1 MKGELFE
8 KANGQWPSILTAL
21 GGLSHS
27 QVTDKHQP
35 CPLCGGKDRYRFDDI
50 EGKGTWY
57 CSQCGGIRRDGGAG
71 NGWEMLMRKNNWDFK
86 RAAQEVERHL
96 GIATVRPELP
106 VKEGESV
113 WYYNDD
119 FAVKRQ
125 PGPAPGSKTFCQCW
139 YDGNRWQYKLPEHFK
154 KPNSKPLLNL
164 GKIRSLKNRVIIVEG
179 EKACDAAQK
188 LFPTNACTTWS
199 GGCKAHNKT
208 DFSPI
213 KDRTIALWPDAD
225 DPGRE
230 AMRAVADKLLKIG
243 VQEVLIMNPPEGVP
257 SGWDAA
263 DAESEWDT
271 AQAASYLKHNHE
283 KYTNPDL
290 ALETG
295 ELSIEEEDLEEK
307 VDLYKDA
314 PFRCLGHDRGIY
326 FYLPRDG
333 GQVISLSDSRHTKL
347 GLLNLA
353 GLDWWL
359 STFPKG
365 AAVDWDQAADTLI
378 KQCKSEKIYDPD
390 RVRGRG
396 AWYDSSRVIFHLGN
410 RLMMVSEGTEP
421 THLEIDNP
429 PPSHYFYEHAKAMIG
444 PTDETL
450 GDKECSEL
458 INIAR
463 GFSWDKPNSSTAFLL
478 GWIVLAP
485 VCGAL
490 DWRPHIWVTGGAGT
504 GKTTILKHFMRPLL
518 GGICQSATG
527 GTTEAGLRGILKCDA
542 IPVVFD
548 EFEQN
553 EAKDRQTVQNVL
565 SLARIASSEGG
576 KIYKGTTSGGA
587 NSFEI
592 RSMFCVSSINVNLI
606 QKADIDRF
614 CVLSLIKDSRTEKE
628 QSAFWRMHEQRILS
642 SCTEDNGRRL
652 ISRTIR
658 SIPVIRQNAKTFSTA
673 LGQKFGARYGDQN
686 GTLLAGYF
694 SLIPSG
700 CKVITLPEALK
711 LIERMDWEAEVS
723 HADEADEY
731 KCITRIMDSMVMVDS
746 RKVTLRELFDM
757 AKRGAISTSKDR
769 DGSEDPNLVI
779 ARYGLKCH
787 EGMLAVSHTN
797 TNLQALLKDTPWSGN
812 AYREALVRLP
822 GAKKSGSSIRFPG
835 MGTSRATLVHVDHL
849 I

>member
-8 KANGQWPSILTAL
+8 KTNGQWPSILTAL
-21 GGLSHS
+21 AGLSHS

-35 CPLCGGKDRYRFDDI
+35 CPLCGGEDRYRFDDI

-57 CSQCGGIRRDGGAG
+57 CNKCGGIRRDGGAG
-71 NGWEMLMRKNNWDFK
+71 NGWEMLMRKNDWDFK

-106 VKEGESV
+106 AKKGESV
-113 WYYNDD
+113 WYYSDD
-119 FAVKRQ
+119 FAVKRL
-125 PGPAPGSKTFCQCW
+125 PGPEPGTKTFRACW
-139 YDGNRWQYKLPEHFK
+139 YDGNRWQYKLPEHLK

-164 GKIRSLKNRVIIVEG
+164 GKIRSLTKRVIIVEG
-179 EKACDAAQK
+179 EKACDAAEK

-199 GGCKAHNKT
+199 GGCKGHNKT
-208 DFSPI
+208 DFSPL
-213 KDRTIALWPDAD
+213 KDRKIALWPDAD
-225 DPGRE
+225 EAGHA

-243 VQEVLIMNPPEGVP
+243 VQEVLIINPPEGVP

-271 AQAASYLKHNHE
+271 AQAESYLRHNHE
-283 KYTNPDL
+283 KYISPEP

-314 PFRCLGHDRGIY
+314 PFRCLGHDRGTY

-333 GQVISLSDSRHTKL
+333 GQVIPLSDSRHTKL

-365 AAVDWDQAADTLI
+365 AAVDWDKAADTLI

-396 AWYDSSRVIFHLGN
+396 AWYDSSRVIVHLGN
-410 RLMMVSEGTEP
+410 RLMMITEGTDP
-421 THLEIDNP
+421 IHLDIEDP

-444 PTDETL
+444 PTEEML
-450 GDKECSEL
+450 SDKECAE
-458 INIAR
+458 IVDIAQK
-463 GFSWDKPNSSTAFLL
+463 FSWDKPNSSTAFLL

-490 DWRPHIWVTGGAGT
+490 DWRPHVWITGGAGT
-504 GKTTILKHFMRPLL
+504 GKTTILKRFMRPLL

-553 EAKDRQTVQNVL
+553 EAKDRQNVQNVL

-614 CVLSLIKDSRTEKE
+614 CVLSLVKDSRPEKE
-628 QSAFWRMHEQRILS
+628 QSAFWRTHEQRILA
-642 SCTEDNGRRL
+642 SCTEENGRKL
-652 ISRTIR
+652 IARTIR
-658 SIPVIRQNAKTFSTA
+658 NIPVIRKNAKTFSTA

-686 GTLLAGYF
+686 GTLLAGFF
-694 SLIPSG
+694 SLRPAG
-700 CKVITLPEALK
+700 CSVLTLEQALAC
-711 LIERMDWEAEVS
+711 IEMMEWEAEVS
-723 HADEADEY
+723 RADEADEY
-731 KCITRIMDSMVMVDS
+731 KCITKIMDSMIMVDS
-746 RKVTLRELFDM
+746 KKMTLREIFIL
-757 AKRGAISTSKDR
+757 ARSGKGSTSESMY
-769 DGSEDPNLVI
+769 GAEDPNVVI
-779 ARYGLKCH
+779 SRYGLKCH

-812 AYREALVRLP
+812 AYKESLARLP
-822 GAKKSGSSIRFPG
+822 GARKSASALRFPE
-835 MGTSRATLVHVDHL
+835 MGTSRAILVPTEHL